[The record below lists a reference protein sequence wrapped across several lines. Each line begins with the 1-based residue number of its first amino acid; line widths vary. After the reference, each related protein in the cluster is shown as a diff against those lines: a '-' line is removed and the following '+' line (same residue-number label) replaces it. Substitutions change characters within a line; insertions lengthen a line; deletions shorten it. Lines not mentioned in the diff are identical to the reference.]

1 MLKFLSKHSK
11 IRKFITGCKVFIK
24 VMKLVYSCIHQG
36 ELKIRF
42 LFLQETEMYDC
53 NLYLVQSAKD
63 CDEYVSDCEV
73 QQEIVGYRFETC
85 KICSKTIFK

>member
-1 MLKFLSKHSK
+1 
-11 IRKFITGCKVFIK
+11 
-24 VMKLVYSCIHQG
+24 
-36 ELKIRF
+36 
-42 LFLQETEMYDC
+42 MYDC
-53 NLYLVQSAKD
+53 DLYLVQSAED